1 MNIAMQCCSLLIL
14 IVIIYLYL
22 SCKKV
27 FLNSEFAFFNL
38 LCSTVLCVFVDIIS
52 IFMMSK
58 YDYFGRGIVNGVA
71 KFYLITVVNVARCCL
86 MYIMSNVYDKGKVLK
101 VSRIAVYVCFA
112 IVCIGI
118 CAAPIE
124 FVSDGKVVYSKG
136 LSLYV
141 SYIFLCIFTFQSAA
155 LLVKYGKTLNRD
167 RAIVMSFWVALWIAA
182 CIIQVFYKRQ
192 LIISFAITLGILVV
206 YIRLENP
213 ESALDRETGLFNQ
226 NTFGPYVSQRF
237 RNGEHF
243 SLIMVT
249 FDDFNKAPASETI
262 ECKDEIINLFKDV
275 PNTFAFKTNDNDI
288 YILYKHS
295 EEAEKMFELLRRR
308 YILYGKKEL
317 RPYISY
323 MPYSAIVDNV
333 EDMLH
338 MFRQA
343 NRSSEMSEHNY
354 VIIDEAFRDKMME
367 VQKIEKMVND
377 AIENNRIEVH
387 YQPIYSTEKHIFTS
401 AEALVRIRDDKGR
414 LIPPA
419 TFIEIAE
426 RNGTILK
433 LGEIIFENVCTFI
446 ETSDVLQ
453 YGLEYIEV
461 NLSVVQCEHED
472 LAKEFIEIMR
482 KHNISGETI
491 NLEITETATLASKK
505 KLIAN
510 MIALRNY
517 GVGFSLDDF
526 GTGQSNLN
534 YIVDMPVDIVKFDK
548 EMTTA
553 YFESTKAKYV
563 MDAAMHMIHGMKLDI
578 VSEGV
583 ETAEQLDTMK
593 ELGIQYIQGYYF
605 SKPLS
610 QKEYLD
616 FIHKNNKDY
625 YEQHNKQ

>member
-1 MNIAMQCCSLLIL
+1 MNIAMQCCSLMVL
-14 IVIIYLYL
+14 IVIMYLYL

-38 LCSTVLCVFVDIIS
+38 LCSTVLCVFMDIIS
-52 IFMMSK
+52 IVMMSK

-71 KFYLITVVNVARCCL
+71 KFYLITVVYVAVCCL
-86 MYIMSNVYDKGKVLK
+86 MYIISNVYDKGDKLK
-101 VSRIAVYVCFA
+101 ISRLAVYGCFA

-118 CAAPIE
+118 CVAPIE

-141 SYIFLCIFTFQSAA
+141 SYVFLCIFTLHSAA
-155 LLVKYGKTLNRD
+155 LLAKYSRVLNKDRVK
-167 RAIVMSFWVALWIAA
+167 VMSLWIILWIAVCVVQA
-182 CIIQVFYKRQ
+182 FYKKQ
-192 LIISFAITLGILVV
+192 LIVSFAITLGMLVV

-237 RNGEHF
+237 RNGERF

-249 FDDFNKAPASETI
+249 FDDFNKAPVSGTI
-262 ECKDEIINLFKDV
+262 RCKKEIINLFKDI
-275 PNTFAFKTNDNDI
+275 PNTFAFKTNENDI

-295 EEAEKMFELLRRR
+295 EEAEKMFEILRRR
-308 YILYGKKEL
+308 FILYGDKEF

-323 MPYSAIVDNV
+323 MPYSAITDNID
-333 EDMLH
+333 DMLH

-343 NRSSEMSEHNY
+343 NRSNEMLEHHY
-354 VIIDEAFRDKMME
+354 IIIDKAFRDRMME
-367 VQKIEKMVND
+367 VQRIEKMVND
-377 AIENNRIEVH
+377 AIENNRIEVY

-401 AEALVRIRDDKGR
+401 AEALVRIRDDKGKI
-414 LIPPA
+414 IPPA

-426 RNGTILK
+426 LNGTILK
-433 LGEIIFENVCTFI
+433 LGEIIFDNVCTFI

-583 ETAEQLDTMK
+583 ETAEQLDTME

-610 QKEYLD
+610 QNEYLE